1 MVSLQEQLL
10 KAGLADEKNA
20 KKIRKEKKK
29 TNKAVRKGQQ
39 QADTQLQ
46 ESIKDKKSEQTRLDN
61 ERNRKIQAAIELK
74 SEHGKVKQMIQ
85 QLHIRDVAGE
95 VKFNYVLDNKV
106 KALLVDQPTYN
117 ALTKGQIGL
126 CALEDKAYIMPS
138 IAIDKIRQVD
148 EAYVLVLNETDNEA
162 VENDVDDPYADFQ
175 IPDDLM
181 W

>member
-1 MVSLQEQLL
+1 MASLQEQLL

-29 TNKAVRKGQQ
+29 TNKAVRKGQA

-46 ESIKDKKSEQTRLDN
+46 DSIKAQKAEQIRLDN
-61 ERNRKIQAAIELK
+61 ERNRKIQAEIELK

-85 QLHIRDVAGE
+85 QLHIRDVEGE
-95 VKFNYVLDNKV
+95 VKFNYVLANKV
-106 KALLVDQPTYN
+106 KSLLVNQATYN

-126 CALEDKAYIMPS
+126 CSLDEKAYIMPS
-138 IAIDKIRQVD
+138 VAIDKIRQVD
-148 EAYVLVLNETDNEA
+148 EAYVLVLNEATAIEEGDA
-162 VENDVDDPYADFQ
+162 DDPYADFQ